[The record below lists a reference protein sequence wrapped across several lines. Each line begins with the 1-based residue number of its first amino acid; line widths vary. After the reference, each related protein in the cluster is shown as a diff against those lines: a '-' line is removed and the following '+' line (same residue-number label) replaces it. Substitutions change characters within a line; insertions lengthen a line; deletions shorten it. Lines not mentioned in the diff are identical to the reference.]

1 MKFWKIKAI
10 KAGTIKTTIGDTIR
24 YKSLDVPLEINS
36 WFVAADDGEH
46 KVLID
51 TGIDGNSIEWI
62 RNNIIETVYQNET
75 QHPIT
80 ALKRETGWSA
90 EDVDIIINTHLHYD
104 HCGCNKYFQNAKI
117 YVQRKEFESAFHPV
131 KAHESIYA
139 QRFFDKNSIFYFRWN
154 FLEGEK
160 EILPGL
166 ICLPTPGHTYGHQSV
181 LILTE
186 NGTVCVAGDAV
197 PTVRNINENLET
209 GVSVDSSKVIESM
222 DAIRIR
228 ADYIIT
234 GHEPNIKENSFASF
248 SKLAG

>member
-1 MKFWKIKAI
+1 MSNISVFKLYDGFDNA
-10 KAGTIKTTIGDTIR
+10 
-24 YKSLDVPLEINS
+24 SLTEAVGSTD
-36 WFVAADDGEH
+36 
-46 KVLID
+46 
-51 TGIDGNSIEWI
+51 
-62 RNNIIETVYQNET
+62 NIAYTS
-75 QHPIT
+75 P
-80 ALKRETGWSA
+80 
-90 EDVDIIINTHLHYD
+90 
-104 HCGCNKYFQNAKI
+104 
-117 YVQRKEFESAFHPV
+117 
-131 KAHESIYA
+131 
-139 QRFFDKNSIFYFRWN
+139 FDKNSISYFRWN

-234 GHEPNIKENSFASF
+234 GHEPNIK
-248 SKLAG
+248 